1 MWELDV
7 EIAGNVYSLIGPNIA
22 KVSLLFVREI
32 DVRVC
37 ANIIIFV
44 SVYVNTHYLLQTMSP
59 TWLHTSGFAHAEL
72 QDSAGAA
79 KA

>member
-1 MWELDV
+1 MV
-7 EIAGNVYSLIGPNIA
+7 IAGNVYSLIGLNLASFRVGNRFASLRTCGTLLGPNIA

-44 SVYVNTHYLLQTMSP
+44 SVYVNIYYL
-59 TWLHTSGFAHAEL
+59 
-72 QDSAGAA
+72 AA
-79 KA
+79 PFS